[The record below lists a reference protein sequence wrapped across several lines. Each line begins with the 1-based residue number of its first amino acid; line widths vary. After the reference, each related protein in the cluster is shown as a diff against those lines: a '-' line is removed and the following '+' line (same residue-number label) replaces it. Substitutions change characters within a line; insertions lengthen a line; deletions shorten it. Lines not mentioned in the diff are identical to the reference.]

1 MRSQLLAMM
10 FWKISCNFIFKI
22 TTLLKSLFKP
32 SIVQNF
38 IQIMQLEYVKYS
50 LEELEDVK
58 NIFIEYS
65 EFLQVDLCFQDFE
78 KELMTLHE
86 VYSPPRGC
94 IILAKQND
102 KTVGCIALKPISN
115 GICEMKRLYVRP
127 QARGTG
133 LGRKL
138 VEELIIFAQKSSY
151 QCMKLDTVSKL
162 KEAIHLYRSLGFTET
177 TPYVYNPLADVLYF
191 ELKL

>member
-1 MRSQLLAMM
+1 
-10 FWKISCNFIFKI
+10 
-22 TTLLKSLFKP
+22 
-32 SIVQNF
+32 
-38 IQIMQLEYVKYS
+38 MQLEYVKYTI
-50 LEELEDVK
+50 EELEEVK

-78 KELMTLHE
+78 KELQTLHK
-86 VYSPPRGC
+86 VYSPPKGC

-102 KTVGCIALKPISN
+102 KTVGCIALKPI
-115 GICEMKRLYVRP
+115 GDGVCEMKRLYVRP
-127 QARGTG
+127 EARGEG

-138 VEELIIFAQKSSY
+138 VEELIIFAKKSAY
-151 QCMKLDTVSKL
+151 QSMKLDTVAKL

-177 TPYVYNPLADVLYF
+177 TPYVYNPLGDVLYF